1 MYHAKKF
8 SPVSLVP
15 HKTQASE
22 PSGNHGSLGS
32 PTPRSPTHPGG
43 GGRQRLR
50 WTEELHNRFVDAI
63 TQLGGPDRAT
73 PKGVLRVMGVPG
85 LTIYHVKSH
94 LQKYRLAKYLPE
106 SPSDG
111 SKDEKKGSG
120 DGQANPDPSTHG
132 VEINEAL
139 RMQMEVQKRLHE
151 QLEVQRQLQM
161 RIEAQGKYL
170 QKIIEEQQKLGSMLK
185 VSDALPSEEQDHLKN
200 KSSESQPVT
209 EGSPGPT
216 SPQRKKQKPDDST
229 TGNLHPSENSQK
241 QAFVDQWGQHLY
253 GMSVTGFGNDMDT
266 KFTKQENIVAEHDI
280 SSTSD
285 LGGNPRIG

>member
-8 SPVSLVP
+8 SAVNLVP

-63 TQLGGPDRAT
+63 TQLGGPDSGGDPQRSST
-73 PKGVLRVMGVPG
+73 SDGCPW
-85 LTIYHVKSH
+85 TYHLPCEKSFT
-94 LQKYRLAKYLPE
+94 
-106 SPSDG
+106 G

-120 DGQANPDPSTHG
+120 DGQANPDPSSHG
-132 VEINEAL
+132 LEINEAL

-185 VSDALPSEEQDHLKN
+185 VSDALPLEEQDNLKN
-200 KSSESQPVT
+200 KSSESQPAA

-216 SPQRKKQKPDDST
+216 SPQRKKQKPDDSI
-229 TGNLHPSENSQK
+229 TGNLDPSENSQK

-253 GMSVTGFGNDMDT
+253 GMSVTGFKNDVDS
-266 KFTKQENIVAEHDI
+266 KFTKQENIVVEHDI
-280 SSTSD
+280 SSASD